1 LFEAEKDLER
11 AGKLLDLGDY
21 SLSCFLSQQSIEKAL
36 KAAIMVFAKDRPP
49 HMTLQL
55 STH

>member
-1 LFEAEKDLER
+1 MFEAEKDLER
-11 AGKLLDLGDY
+11 AGKPLDLGDY

>member
-11 AGKLLDLGDY
+11 AGKLLDLGNY
-21 SLSCFLSQQSIEKAL
+21 SLSCPLPQQSIEKTL
-36 KAAIMVFAKDRPP
+36 RAAIMVFAKYRPP
-49 HMTLQL
+49 HMALQL